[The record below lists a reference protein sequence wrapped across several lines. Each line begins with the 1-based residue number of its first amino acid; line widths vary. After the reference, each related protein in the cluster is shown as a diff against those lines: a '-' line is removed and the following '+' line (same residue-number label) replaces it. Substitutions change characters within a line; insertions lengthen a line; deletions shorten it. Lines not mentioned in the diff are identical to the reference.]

1 MRKTR
6 TEDIFAITD
15 SPFPHSQTD
24 KWTDGN
30 EQTTER
36 QTDRRTNERLESV
49 TTDTLKKIVFFH
61 RIERLRLLFQ
71 LNIYF

>member
-15 SPFPHSQTD
+15 SSFPHSQTD

-49 TTDTLKKIVFFH
+49 TTDTLKKNFFS
-61 RIERLRLLFQ
+61 Q
-71 LNIYF
+71 N